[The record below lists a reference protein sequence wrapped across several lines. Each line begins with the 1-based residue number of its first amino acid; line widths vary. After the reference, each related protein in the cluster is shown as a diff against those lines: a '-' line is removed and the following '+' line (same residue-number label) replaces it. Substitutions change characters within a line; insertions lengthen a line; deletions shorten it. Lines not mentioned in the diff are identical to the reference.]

1 MAPGRPCAAGLARF
15 CQKLKR
21 QKPLE
26 DSAMETS
33 LQRCLSTLDLTLL
46 GVGSMVG
53 SGLYVLTGTV
63 AKEITGPAVIVSFV
77 VAAVASLMAAL
88 CYAEFGARVP
98 RTGSA
103 YLFTYVSMGELWA
116 FLIGWNLVLEYVI
129 AGAAVARAW
138 SGYLDAMFNHRIH
151 NFTEAHLGIWQV
163 PFLARSP
170 DWLAAGIVL
179 LASAFVSCGARVSSW
194 LNHTL
199 SAVSMVVILFIIVLG
214 FILARPSNWGE
225 AEGGFAPFGFSGIM
239 SGTATCFYAFVGF
252 DVIAASSE
260 EARNPKRAVP
270 LAVALSLGL
279 AASAYILVSAV
290 LTLMIPW
297 HSLNPNSA
305 LADAFYQRG
314 YGWAGYLV
322 ATGSICAMTT
332 VQLNGLFC
340 LPRIIYAM
348 AVDGLFFEAFA
359 YVHPRTQVPLLGI
372 LVFGA
377 LTAVVTLLLD
387 IEALVQ
393 FLSVGTLL
401 AYTFVAISVLALRF
415 QTASQSGSPS
425 LSGSSLRAK
434 EYSSFSDHLELV
446 GAGHGPEPGRLRPAL
461 RPYLGFLDRGS
472 PGAAV
477 RRAIC
482 GLVVSAVALGCVL
495 MLGHSV
501 LHLPLWGFLL
511 LLLCSGI
518 MFLLSL
524 LVLGAHQ
531 QQSLKDTFQMPL
543 VPLIPA
549 LSIVLNFCLMLKL
562 SYLTWLRFTIWL
574 LMGLSVYLGYGV
586 WHSKENWREPPGLVT
601 ARHAAFPN
609 GRLEETAQDP
619 GQALAQGP
627 GSP

>member
-21 QKPLE
+21 RKLLE
-26 DSAMETS
+26 DSSMAAS
-33 LQRCLSTLDLTLL
+33 LQRCLSAGLDPA

-53 SGLYVLTGTV
+53 SGLTCSRRRGQGGHGPCRDRVLRRGRRGLPDG
-63 AKEITGPAVIVSFV
+63 GPVLRGVRGPCAPHG
-77 VAAVASLMAAL
+77 L
-88 CYAEFGARVP
+88 CLPVHLRVHG
-98 RTGSA
+98 R
-103 YLFTYVSMGELWA
+103 LWA

-129 AGAAVARAW
+129 ASAAVARAW
-138 SGYLDAMFNHRIH
+138 SGYLDAMFDHRIQ
-151 NFTEAHLGIWQV
+151 NFTEAHLGVWQV

-170 DWLAAGIVL
+170 DWLAAGIIL

-199 SAVSMVVILFIIVLG
+199 SAVSMIVILFIVVLG

-225 AEGGFAPFGFSGIM
+225 AEGGFAPFGFSGVM

-260 EARNPKRAVP
+260 EARDPKRAVP
-270 LAVALSLGL
+270 LAIALSLGL
-279 AASAYILVSAV
+279 AATAYILVSAV

-314 YGWAGYLV
+314 YSWAGYLV

-332 VQLNGLFC
+332 VQLSGLFC

-348 AVDGLFFEAFA
+348 AADGLFFEMFA

-372 LVFGA
+372 LAFGA

-387 IEALVQ
+387 LDALVQ
-393 FLSVGTLL
+393 FLSIGTLL
-401 AYTFVAISVLALRF
+401 AYTFVAISVLVLRF
-415 QTASQSGSPS
+415 QTASQSRSPS
-425 LSGSSLRAK
+425 LAGSGPKAK

-472 PGAAV
+472 PGTAV
-477 RRAIC
+477 RGAVC
-482 GLVVSAVALGCVL
+482 GLVVSAIALGCVL

-501 LHLPLWGFLL
+501 LRLPLWGFLL
-511 LLLCSGI
+511 LLLCSSVT
-518 MFLLSL
+518 FLLSL

-531 QQSLKDTFQMPL
+531 QQRLKDTFQVTPCRPPYPPSAHHPASSAGCLPSAETGLEACRSGPWASRPL
-543 VPLIPA
+543 QPTQSCP
-549 LSIVLNFCLMLKL
+549 C
-562 SYLTWLRFTIWL
+562 
-574 LMGLSVYLGYGV
+574 
-586 WHSKENWREPPGLVT
+586 PP
-601 ARHAAFPN
+601 RCPWC
-609 GRLEETAQDP
+609 P
-619 GQALAQGP
+619 
-627 GSP
+627 